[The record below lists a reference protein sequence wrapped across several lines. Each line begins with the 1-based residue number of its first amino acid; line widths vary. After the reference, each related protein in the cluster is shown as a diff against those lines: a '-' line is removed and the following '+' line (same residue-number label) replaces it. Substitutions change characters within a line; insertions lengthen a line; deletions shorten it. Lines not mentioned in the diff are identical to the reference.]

1 MLGGE
6 IVQLDP
12 GLARFKWV
20 VPIPSKKEYFL
31 EKMSQIGD
39 FADNYIRDDGEIVY
53 RAEEVA
59 QQARTEVM
67 GEFLNLKAELVR
79 TQQRNDDL
87 RSENHALRESLNAT
101 EHMAQN
107 LLTYVN
113 DNA

>member
-1 MLGGE
+1 MWGYC
-6 IVQLDP
+6 P
-12 GLARFKWV
+12 
-20 VPIPSKKEYFL
+20 YFSGMDT
-31 EKMSQIGD
+31 KI
-39 FADNYIRDDGEIVY
+39 
-53 RAEEVA
+53 AESLKVA
-59 QQARTEVM
+59 QQDRTKVM

-113 DNA
+113 DKD

>member
-1 MLGGE
+1 
-6 IVQLDP
+6 
-12 GLARFKWV
+12 
-20 VPIPSKKEYFL
+20 
-31 EKMSQIGD
+31 
-39 FADNYIRDDGEIVY
+39 
-53 RAEEVA
+53 
-59 QQARTEVM
+59 M

-113 DNA
+113 DKD